1 METTIHSQGGTTVGA
16 QTRPR
21 TVVIGVGNEYRH
33 DDAVGLYVAQ
43 RIREQAGDSVDVYL
57 ADGDSTALMDAW
69 KDAGL
74 VIICDAVCGAAGAG
88 TVYEFDIGSQPVPYS
103 FFRYS
108 SHTFNLAETI
118 ELSRTLGELPERLLL
133 YGVEGED
140 FSEGEGIS
148 SMVLDAAERVAERV
162 IARIREA

>member
-1 METTIHSQGGTTVGA
+1 VETTIHSQGDTTVGV

-21 TVVIGVGNEYRH
+21 NVVIGVGNRYRC
-33 DDAVGLYVAQ
+33 DDAVGLYVAC
-43 RIREQAGDSVDVYL
+43 RIREQAGGTVDVFL

-74 VIICDAVCGAAGAG
+74 VIICDAVCGVAGAG
-88 TVYEFDIGSQPVPYS
+88 TVYEFDLGSQPVPYS

-118 ELSRTLGELPERLLL
+118 ELSRILGELPERLLL

-148 SMVLDAAERVAERV
+148 PMVLDAAERVAER
-162 IARIREA
+162 ILARIEQD